1 LANLVRRIAQFGAF
15 REARCASNTSI
26 DFTAVEVIF
35 CARFILFHFSFLE
48 ILMSFTNKLAAARAI
63 VQGRAAERGLS
74 ASVGRYASVS
84 AFNQNDEGIWRN
96 GTGDGY
102 QPDRDDV
109 VANKLSQLFGPQF
122 G

>member
-1 LANLVRRIAQFGAF
+1 MSFQSKLS
-15 REARCASNTSI
+15 EARDIVQS
-26 DFTAVEVIF
+26 
-35 CARFILFHFSFLE
+35 R
-48 ILMSFTNKLAAARAI
+48 AAARGVAT
-63 VQGRAAERGLS
+63 GA
-74 ASVGRYASVS
+74 GRYASVS

-109 VANKLSQLFGPQF
+109 LANKLSHLFGPTL

>member
-1 LANLVRRIAQFGAF
+1 VRKSVQFDWFAD
-15 REARCASNTSI
+15 ARCAINTII
-26 DFTAVEVIF
+26 DFVDGKVIF
-35 CARFILFHFSFLE
+35 YGRFIVFHFLNGRFH
-48 ILMSFTNKLAAARAI
+48 MSFTKKLLAAREI
-63 VQGRAAERGLS
+63 IQGRAAERGLTTS
-74 ASVGRYASVS
+74 AGRYASVS

-109 VANKLSQLFGPQF
+109 VANKLRQLFGPQL

>member
-1 LANLVRRIAQFGAF
+1 MSFAQKLSAARSIAQDRAS
-15 REARCASNTSI
+15 ARG
-26 DFTAVEVIF
+26 
-35 CARFILFHFSFLE
+35 FSA
-48 ILMSFTNKLAAARAI
+48 LA
-63 VQGRAAERGLS
+63 GGT
-74 ASVGRYASVS
+74 ASVS

-109 VANKLSQLFGPQF
+109 MITRISQLFGPRL

>member
-1 LANLVRRIAQFGAF
+1 
-15 REARCASNTSI
+15 
-26 DFTAVEVIF
+26 
-35 CARFILFHFSFLE
+35 
-48 ILMSFTNKLAAARAI
+48 MSFSSKLSSAREIIRSRAAARG
-63 VQGRAAERGLS
+63 VAAS
-74 ASVGRYASVS
+74 RYASVS

>member
-1 LANLVRRIAQFGAF
+1 
-15 REARCASNTSI
+15 
-26 DFTAVEVIF
+26 
-35 CARFILFHFSFLE
+35 
-48 ILMSFTNKLAAARAI
+48 MSFSSKLSSARAI
-63 VQGRAAERGLS
+63 VQSRASARGIS
-74 ASVGRYASVS
+74 AGRYASVS

-109 VANKLSQLFGPQF
+109 LANKLSQLFGPSL